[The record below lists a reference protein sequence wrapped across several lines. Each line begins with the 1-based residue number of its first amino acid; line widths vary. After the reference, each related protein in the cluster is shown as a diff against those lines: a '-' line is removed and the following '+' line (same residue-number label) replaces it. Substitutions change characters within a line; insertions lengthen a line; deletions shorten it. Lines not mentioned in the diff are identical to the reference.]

1 MFDLPKHTIVDK
13 SIPKNA
19 FDNYINT
26 QQKKLFSEYINK
38 IRWTNKL
45 STSTTNLPSKEI
57 EEIQIFNIFLK
68 KKGDIITLLEII
80 DKSIPYHV
88 IFTIQFENEILLS
101 VAKKHSHPTNENNS
115 VIDWVF
121 QSEWLNSDKFKFN
134 LKLKESIDFILVDI
148 CSQISGDKDKTIDEL
163 VQSNLEKQSL
173 NKQIA
178 KLHQQI
184 ISCKQFNMK
193 VELNIELDR
202 IKKIQENIS

>member
-57 EEIQIFNIFLK
+57 EEIQTFTIHLK

-121 QSEWLNSDKFKFN
+121 QSEWLKSDKFKFN
-134 LKLKESIDFILVDI
+134 LQLKESIDFILIDI
-148 CSQISGDKDKTIDEL
+148 CSQISGNKDKTIDEL

-184 ISCKQFNMK
+184 ISCKQFNRK
-193 VELNIELDR
+193 VDLNIELER
-202 IKKIQENIS
+202 IKKIHENIS